1 MNIKIFPVN
10 PLQENTYLIWD
21 DEKRAAIIDPGM
33 VTDREKE
40 RVKCFIDENGL
51 QLQRLLNTHLHF
63 DHQFGNQ
70 FICENYDVSPEA
82 GREDEFLMETVQESA
97 RFFGLEFDGVPP
109 EIGNYI
115 VHNQKIKIGNIS
127 LLALHT
133 PGHSPGSYSFY
144 SKESN
149 VVFVGDVLFN
159 GSIGRTDLPRGD
171 FDTLIH
177 SVKTQLF
184 TLPAETVVYPG
195 HASATTIEQEIAV
208 NPYF

>member
-21 DEKRAAIIDPGM
+21 DDKRAAIIDAGM
-33 VTDREKE
+33 VTDKEKE
-40 RVKCFIDENGL
+40 RVKRFIEENDL
-51 QLQRLLNTHLHF
+51 QLERMLNTHLHF
-63 DHQFGNQ
+63 DHQFGNR
-70 FICENYDVSPEA
+70 FIHDNYGLTPEA
-82 GREDEFLMETVQESA
+82 GREDEFLMETIEESA
-97 RFFGLEFDGVPP
+97 RFFGLTFDETPP

-115 VHNQKIKIGNIS
+115 VDNQTIKIGSIS

-144 SKESN
+144 SQEDN
-149 VVFVGDVLFN
+149 CVFVGDVLFQ

-177 SVKTQLF
+177 SIKTKLF
-184 TLPAETVVYPG
+184 TLPTNTIVYPG
-195 HASATTIEQEIAV
+195 HAVATTIEQEIER

>member
-21 DEKRAAIIDPGM
+21 DEKNTAIIDPGM

-40 RVKCFIDENGL
+40 RVKRFIDENDL
-51 QLQRLLNTHLHF
+51 KLKRLLNTHLHF

-70 FICENYDVSPEA
+70 FICEHYNITPEA
-82 GREDEFLMETVQESA
+82 GREDEFLMETVKESA
-97 RFFGLEFDGVPP
+97 RFFGLEFEGTPP

-115 VHNQKIKIGNIS
+115 IHNQHIKIGNIS

-144 SKESN
+144 NKEAN
-149 VVFVGDVLFN
+149 AVFVGDVLFN

-171 FDTLIH
+171 FNTLIH
-177 SVKTQLF
+177 SIKTQLF
-184 TLPAETVVYPG
+184 TLPPKTIVYPG
-195 HASATTIEQEIAV
+195 HATATTIEQEIAM